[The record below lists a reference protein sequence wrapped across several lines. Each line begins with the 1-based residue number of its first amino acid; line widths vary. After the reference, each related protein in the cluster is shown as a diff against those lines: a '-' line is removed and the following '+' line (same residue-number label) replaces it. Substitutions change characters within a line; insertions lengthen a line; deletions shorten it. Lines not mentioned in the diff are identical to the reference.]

1 MTIFLTGVAA
11 GLAIAMPPGAIAA
24 LILQT
29 GLRSGIRPA
38 LAAGLGTAT
47 VDLCYVTLAAA
58 LGAAIVPLLGV
69 AEGPLRLAAGL
80 ALVVIGALGL
90 ARARRAATVDTRRA
104 GSADLMRTYLRFIAL
119 TLVNPAT
126 LAYFVAIALGLG
138 SDVLANAPAFVAGVF
153 LSSAAWQSLLAI
165 LGGSL
170 HGRLDERVRA
180 GVSVVANGIVV
191 ILGIRIVLGA

>member
-11 GLAIAMPPGAIAA
+11 GLAIAMPPGVIAA

-38 LAAGLGTAT
+38 LAAGLGAAT
-47 VDLCYVTLAAA
+47 VDLCYVSLAAA
-58 LGAAIVPLLGV
+58 LGAALVPLLGV
-69 AEGPLRLAAGL
+69 AEGPLRLAAGF

-90 ARARRAATVDTRRA
+90 VRARRAAPVDTRPA
-104 GSADLMRTYLRFIAL
+104 GSADLVRTYLRFIAL

-170 HGRLDERVRA
+170 HGRLDERVRT
-180 GVSVVANGIVV
+180 GVAVVANVIVV
-191 ILGIRIVLGA
+191 ILGIRIVLAG

>member
-47 VDLCYVTLAAA
+47 VDLCYVSLAAA

-69 AEGPLRLAAGL
+69 AEEPLRLAAGL

-90 ARARRAATVDTRRA
+90 ARARRAMVVDARRP
-104 GSADLMRTYLRFIAL
+104 GSGDLVRTYLRFIAL

-138 SDVLANAPAFVAGVF
+138 ADVLTNAPAFVAGVF
-153 LSSAAWQSLLAI
+153 LSSAAWQSLLAV

-170 HGRLDERVRA
+170 HGRLDERVRT
-180 GVSVVANGIVV
+180 GVAVVANVIVV
-191 ILGIRIVLGA
+191 ILGVRIVLAG